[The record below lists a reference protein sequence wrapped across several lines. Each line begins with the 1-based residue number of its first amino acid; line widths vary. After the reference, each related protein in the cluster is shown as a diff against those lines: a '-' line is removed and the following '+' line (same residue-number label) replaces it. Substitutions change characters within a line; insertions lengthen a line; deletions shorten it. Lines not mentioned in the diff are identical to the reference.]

1 MNNKGVSVIALIVTI
16 IVLVLITSITI
27 YNGRNV
33 LDRTRKKSAQDR
45 LMTVAVTVVSHEKEL
60 GYTDKVL
67 RRNFRRFR
75 SLLW

>member
-75 SLLW
+75 SLL

>member
-67 RRNFRRFR
+67 RRNVRRFR
-75 SLLW
+75 SLL

>member
-16 IVLVLITSITI
+16 IVLILITSITI

-75 SLLW
+75 SLL

>member
-67 RRNFRRFR
+67 RRNVRRFR